1 MPPVGPISRADL
13 VRSLP
18 QLGFEGPFSG
28 GNHEFMRRNRLRVRI
43 PNPHRGDISR
53 DLLLEILD
61 QAGISREEWTEL
73 R

>member
-13 VRSLP
+13 VRNLR

-53 DLLLEILD
+53 GLLLEILD
-61 QAGISREEWTEL
+61 QAGVSREEWIEL